1 LAEAITMDIAVENGD
16 YDEVS
21 RIISSSSSRERYFI
35 VSMIE
40 RRTVDDMTLLM
51 ISVKNRHY
59 KIAELLL
66 STYSQYARTNISR
79 MINYHSPCGDTALRI
94 AVSNNDEEMVRML
107 LRYGAD
113 VDVSSL
119 FIAIDI
125 SPPKILD
132 ILLSHHDMT
141 NIIDSTNMVS
151 MCVDDKNY
159 RALRVLLEHG
169 ARGDV
174 STKGPI
180 GIGIGL
186 SHRYSSPLIDSI
198 RKRCVECVD
207 VLLRYGGV
215 DPNRG
220 VYVLA
225 NDSVDNNDTTITTK
239 QEHRYSYSHG
249 GDHYVYRT
257 YPLLEAVIANNY
269 DMVYTLLH
277 YGANV
282 NISSPHVMEGATP
295 LLIAAI
301 MGSVRIVRTLLRH
314 GGIISP
320 STMGERIDPS
330 IMRMIREGSS
340 GGSSRY
346 DHSLH
351 DISIITV

>member
-1 LAEAITMDIAVENGD
+1 MDIAVENGD
-16 YDEVS
+16 YDEVY
-21 RIISSSSSRERYFI
+21 RIISSTRERYFI

-40 RRTVDDMTLLM
+40 RTTVDDMTLLM
-51 ISVKNRHY
+51 ISVKNRDY

-169 ARGDV
+169 GRGDV
-174 STKGPI
+174 STKGI
-180 GIGIGL
+180 GI

-207 VLLRYGGV
+207 VLLRYGGGV

-225 NDSVDNNDTTITTK
+225 NNDNNDVDDNTHIITK